1 MIEVSVGYGKIS
13 SLSLIVIIFFFFFF
27 PLLWAELYSQ
37 YRSEVEGGKL
47 DFGIIKFKILSLEG

>member
-13 SLSLIVIIFFFFFF
+13 SLSLIVIIFFFF
-27 PLLWAELYSQ
+27 LLWAELYSQ